1 MYTNISAEHPLYT
14 KYKGQWSLIR
24 DCVAGDDAIKGGG
37 TKYLPKLCR
46 PTRDEEDAIYR
57 SYQARAFWV
66 NFTGQALENIHGM
79 IMRRHPTIDA
89 PDLFK
94 KSGILESID
103 GRGTSLYQFA
113 SDVMYDTIQTCFGGV
128 LVDMPNAPD
137 GMTLAEAEERGIRP
151 YLRYYRAEDLI
162 NWREGDGHKGEMRLV
177 VLRETYDDGSD
188 MFVHTQRERFRLLML
203 DEEGYY
209 VQRLV
214 TVSKDRR
221 GRDVWE
227 EERIDVRVNGER
239 LRYIPFMPLP
249 YNLPEKT
256 MLYDMAKINI
266 GHFQKTA
273 DYENAVHKTT
283 LPTGWITGHKA
294 LDENGE
300 QEQIILGDDTFL
312 TIEEPEAKVG
322 TLVFSG
328 EGLLH
333 SETAIKR
340 AEEQM
345 AVIGTRIIAPEK
357 NVAETAES
365 GMVHMY
371 GENGKMATFARNMGE
386 RMSVALTWM
395 MNWCGYEGKARL
407 DFDVDYETVRMD
419 PNAINAIANLS
430 RENKFPLLCTF
441 QVLQEQGYVDINYTY
456 EDFIYLLE
464 LEGQGLTPLE
474 VYDSFKSM
482 RDRTSRMLPRG

>member
-1 MYTNISAEHPLYT
+1 MNVSTEHPLHA
-14 KYKGQWSLIR
+14 KMRPQWQLIR
-24 DCVAGDDAIKGGG
+24 DCVEGDDAIKRGGE
-37 TKYLPKLCR
+37 KYLPKLCR
-46 PTRDEEDAIYR
+46 PSKKEEDAIYS

-94 KSGILESID
+94 KSGILSNID

-128 LVDMPNAPD
+128 LADIPSAPE
-137 GMTLAEAEERGIRP
+137 GMSVAEAESEGIRP
-151 YLRYYRAEDLI
+151 YLRYYKAEDYI
-162 NWREGDGHKGEMRLV
+162 NWREGDRMNGELRLV
-177 VLRETYDDGSD
+177 VLRESYDTGDD
-188 MFVHTQRERFRLLML
+188 VFVHQESERYRILML

-209 VQRLV
+209 LQKVITPR
-214 TVSKDRR
+214 KDKR
-221 GRDVWE
+221 GREAWDE
-227 EERIDVRVNGER
+227 QIIDVRVNGER

-249 YNLPEKT
+249 YDIPEKT

-283 LPTGWITGHKA
+283 LPTGYITGHNA
-294 LDENGE
+294 VDEEGV
-300 QEQIILGDDTFL
+300 QEEIVLGDDTFL
-312 TIEEPEAKVG
+312 TISEPEARVG
-322 TLVFSG
+322 TLVFAG

-386 RMSVALTWM
+386 RLSVALTWM
-395 MNWCGYEGKARL
+395 MNWCGYEGRARV
-407 DFDVDYETVRMD
+407 DFDVDYETARMD

-430 RENKFPLLCTF
+430 REGKFPMLCTF

-456 EDFIYLLE
+456 EEFITLLE
-464 LEGQGLTPLE
+464 LEGHGLSPIE
-474 VYDSFKSM
+474 VYNTFMKM
-482 RDRTSRMLPRG
+482 RETTARTLPGA